1 MLRAA
6 MVDPQLARPQRG
18 LWGDAARRLRRN
30 RPAMVGLF
38 CIVLF
43 AAAAILAPLIAPY
56 DPYAMN
62 GSSLDAPSL
71 THLFGTDL
79 LGRDIFSRVLY
90 GAQISLFVGVGAVA
104 IALVIGGAL
113 GAIAGGFGGRVDG
126 VIMRTTD
133 VFLSIPSILLA
144 IGIVTAL
151 GRGMPQLTLA
161 IAVSY
166 APTFARLLRG
176 SLLALREATD
186 RVSKTKVRFRRP
198 VELFGCPIV
207 AALAA
212 WIMVCF
218 TAASLHTAAVPRDLV
233 QRTPEARMFF
243 GLAPD
248 RRWLQWVRGSSLSG
262 PFARPD
268 HAFDR
273 DARFILNYATRRK
286 QLEDMPALRVA
297 TP

>member
-1 MLRAA
+1 MIGFGL
-6 MVDPQLARPQRG
+6 LAVFVVVTFALWREG
-18 LWGDAARRLRRN
+18 LWS
-30 RPAMVGLF
+30 AMIMVLNL
-38 CIVLF
+38 LF
-43 AAAAILAPLIAPY
+43 AASFAAAWYESLVALVQPRLASFDYLL
-56 DPYAMN
+56 D
-62 GSSLDAPSL
+62 SLCL
-71 THLFGTDL
+71 WG
-79 LGRDIFSRVLY
+79 
-90 GAQISLFVGVGAVA
+90 LFV
-104 IALVIGGAL
+104 II
-113 GAIAGGFGGRVDG
+113 
-126 VIMRTTD
+126 
-133 VFLSIPSILLA
+133 
-144 IGIVTAL
+144 
-151 GRGMPQLTLA
+151 
-161 IAVSY
+161 
-166 APTFARLLRG
+166 
-176 SLLALREATD
+176 LLALREATD